1 MKQITNLPTPKFM
14 RKLDAYLDKT
24 FTSTQFEHRQ
34 IFAMLFP
41 LILDQLFIFLI
52 SMLTASMIS
61 ASSQLSVAAVSL
73 VNPMSFLIM
82 AMFTAV
88 SAGGT
93 VVVAQ
98 YKGRGDDDSMKRAA
112 GQVILSTV
120 VVATTLT
127 ILMVLFADPL
137 IRLVYGGGSTPTDPV
152 VLEKAIDYLIGMSLS
167 MPTFAI
173 YNGVFAV
180 LRGVG
185 DTKLCLRLTIIINVI
200 HLVASM
206 LFLNVMKLDI
216 LGTAL
221 SYNVARIIGGAIAII
236 IILSGKSSIALKIRH
251 IFTFNWKM
259 QKSII
264 KMGVPFVT
272 EQIFLNGGMI
282 LSQVYMV
289 SLGTVA
295 IAANSITSS
304 MLNLF
309 YSGGCG
315 VMTLAIT
322 VVGQCVGSGNLDL
335 ARSYGRKLIWLSN
348 IIMLIS
354 VAIIYPLT
362 PLILKL
368 FAPEAE
374 TLGVI
379 NQLLLIGIIPMPFFW
394 SMSNVMPSVLRAAG
408 DATYTSVASL
418 VAMWAFRVGLGYLL
432 AIPFG
437 FGVHGVIVAMG
448 VEWIVRGLLF
458 WIRFKGTKW
467 LTKRVV

>member
-1 MKQITNLPTPKFM
+1 MNRMIRPAMPKFIV
-14 RKLDAYLDKT
+14 KFDAYLDKT
-24 FTSTQFEHRQ
+24 FTSTLFGHRE
-34 IFAMLFP
+34 IFSMLFP

-82 AMFTAV
+82 SMFTAV

-98 YKGRGDDDSMKRAA
+98 YKGRGDEESMKSAA
-112 GQVILSTV
+112 GQVIFSTIA
-120 VVATTLT
+120 VASILTLV
-127 ILMVLFADPL
+127 IVIVADPL
-137 IRLVYGGGSTPTDPV
+137 IRIVYGGGSTPTDPV
-152 VLEKAIDYLIGMSLS
+152 VLDKAIDYLVGMSLS
-167 MPTFAI
+167 TPTFAV

-185 DTKLCLRLTIIINVI
+185 DTKICLRLTVIINAI

-206 LFLNVMKLDI
+206 LFLNVLKLDI

-221 SYNVARIIGGAIAII
+221 SYNVARIIGGAIAIAL
-236 IILSGKSSIALKIRH
+236 ILSQRTSIKLKARD
-251 IFTFNWKM
+251 IFKFNWKM
-259 QKSII
+259 QKSIV
-264 KMGVPFVT
+264 KMGIPFVM
-272 EQIFLNGGMI
+272 EQVFLNGGMV
-282 LSQVYMV
+282 LSQIYMV

-315 VMTLAIT
+315 VMALAIT
-322 VVGQCVGSGNLDL
+322 VVGQCVGSGNIEL
-335 ARSYGRKLIWLSN
+335 ARSYGKKLLRLSN
-348 IIMLIS
+348 VVMLITI
-354 VAIIYPLT
+354 AIIYPLV

-374 TLGVI
+374 TVGVI
-379 NQLLLIGIIPMPFFW
+379 YQLMFIGIIPLPFLW
-394 SMSNVMPSVLRAAG
+394 SLSNVMPSVLRAAG
-408 DATYTSVASL
+408 DATYPSVASL
-418 VAMWAFRVGLGYLL
+418 IAMWVFRVGLGYLL
-432 AIPFG
+432 AIPLG
-437 FGVHGVIVAMG
+437 FGVHGVVIAMV
-448 VEWIVRGLLF
+448 VEWAVRGILF
-458 WIRFKGTKW
+458 WIRFKGDKW
-467 LTKRVV
+467 LSKRVV